1 MSQTRY
7 PAITDFSLAVLLS
20 AKPGTAITRATVD
33 AALANRPQF
42 TLTADTYETVIA
54 DLAKHHM
61 IEGKDNELTGL
72 ADNYARMWRE
82 WLAKAQND
90 KSQP

>member
-1 MSQTRY
+1 MSTARY
-7 PAITDFSLAVLLS
+7 PAILDFSLAVLLA
-20 AKPGTAITRATVD
+20 AKPGSAITPAVVD
-33 AALANRPQF
+33 AALANRKSF

-61 IEGKDNELTGL
+61 IEGDDNELTGL

-82 WLAKAQND
+82 YLAREAATNGR
-90 KSQP
+90 

>member
-1 MSQTRY
+1 MSHTRY

-20 AKPGTAITRATVD
+20 AKPGTSITRAAVD

-42 TLTADTYETVIA
+42 SLTAETYETVIA

-61 IEGKDNELTGL
+61 IEGDNHELTGL
-72 ADNYARMWRE
+72 ADNYARMWRKF
-82 WLAKAQND
+82 LAKQA
-90 KSQP
+90 KG